1 MPKKKI
7 PRDHSPR
14 WNPSN
19 HSQTQGL
26 IGLGKATGG
35 VRVLGFKEEGM
46 NMAWSGGGW
55 PDGVVQIH
63 AAGQGGGGGDA
74 GRRRRRERDFCFAG
88 ESIDELSSWV
98 LTDMWAPCSVTA
110 F

>member
-1 MPKKKI
+1 
-7 PRDHSPR
+7 
-14 WNPSN
+14 
-19 HSQTQGL
+19 
-26 IGLGKATGG
+26 
-35 VRVLGFKEEGM
+35 M